1 MFPEPKGMNMT
12 ELLLVSV
19 GSACWLGAATLVGYH
34 FLKRRSRE
42 SEAFV
47 RTSAE
52 DAMRIKAK
60 HYRKNN

>member
-1 MFPEPKGMNMT
+1 MT

>member
-1 MFPEPKGMNMT
+1 MNMM

-60 HYRKNN
+60 QYRKNN